1 MTAVRFS
8 LRRRL
13 LRRLLPSLLLLFA
26 LSGTGAYLL
35 ILHYANGVYDSWLVD
50 SAHSLALV
58 VRQGPQGLVLDLPE
72 PSRRLF
78 VWDSVDTTYYKVS
91 NERGELIAGTT
102 AIPPPP
108 ADARATGDTRLFD
121 TRLGAI
127 PVRVATLDLQVG
139 ERAEP
144 VQVAVAETS
153 HKRDALARKILLAVL
168 LPQAA
173 LLAIAAQVIGRGVG
187 RGLEPLRQIAER
199 IDRQEH
205 DRSLQ
210 PLPSAGVPQEVLP
223 LTQALNN
230 MLARLGAA
238 LAAQRKFITDA
249 AHQLRT
255 PLAGL
260 KLTIE
265 QAQAETDP
273 AQRRQLLDALG
284 VSADRTIR
292 LANQMLSLARAEP
305 GALNTDSFGD
315 VDLDAVVREVGAE
328 WVPMALL
335 KNIELSFVGGAAP
348 VIVRGSAALIGEAL
362 NNLIDNALKY
372 HPGGGV
378 IQLAV
383 TAGPRPSLTVTDD
396 GPGIP
401 PADRP
406 LVRQRFMRLDRAQP
420 PGAGLGLAIV
430 DEIAQAHG
438 ATFDLLDG
446 HAPCGLQAVIR
457 FPAAPSTGRA
467 TIAV

>member
-1 MTAVRFS
+1 MKARGFS

-13 LRRLLPSLLLLFA
+13 LWQLLPALLLLFA

-72 PSRRLF
+72 SSRRLF

-91 NERGELIAGTT
+91 NGRGDLVAGTT

-108 ADARATGDTRLFD
+108 DDARAAGDTRLFD
-121 TRLGAI
+121 TVVGDHR
-127 PVRVATLDLQVG
+127 VRVATLDLSVG
-139 ERAEP
+139 DQSEP

-168 LPQAA
+168 LPQA
-173 LLAIAAQVIGRGVG
+173 LLIAIAASVIGRGIG
-187 RGLEPLRQIAER
+187 RALQPLRALAER
-199 IDRQEH
+199 IDRHEH

-210 PLPSAGVPQEVLP
+210 RLPSTGVPQEVRP
-223 LTQALNN
+223 LTEALNS
-230 MLARLGAA
+230 MLARLGVA

-273 AQRRQLLDALG
+273 ETRQRLLADLR
-284 VSADRTIR
+284 VSADRSIR
-292 LANQMLSLARAEP
+292 LTNQMLSLARAEP
-305 GALNTDSFGD
+305 GALNTDSFD
-315 VDLDAVVREVGAE
+315 TVDLAALAREVGAE
-328 WVPMALL
+328 WVPLALL
-335 KNIELSFVGGAAP
+335 KNIELSFSDAP
-348 VIVRGSAALIGEAL
+348 EPARVRGSAALIGEAL
-362 NNLIDNALKY
+362 NNLIDNAIKY
-372 HPGGGV
+372 HPGNGTIELSV
-378 IQLAV
+378 RSRPAPELAV
-383 TAGPRPSLTVTDD
+383 DDD

-401 PADRP
+401 PEDRKRV
-406 LVRQRFMRLDRAQP
+406 LQRFHRLDRSQP

-430 DEIAQAHG
+430 DEIVHAHAAQFVIA
-438 ATFDLLDG
+438 DG
-446 HAPCGLQAVIR
+446 RGGRGLRAAMR
-457 FPAAPSTGRA
+457 FPPAEPSGSA
-467 TIAV
+467 